1 MKTAH
6 LFLLPFLFLFVFASC
21 EKVEEVPED
30 TPPIINAEGDSIVVP
45 IVPIGDPD
53 SLSIEDLLDYVDE
66 NGSTEES
73 AYSVHDILHFLPKYL
88 EYYDASGYPD
98 CYVRGFIVG
107 FVAKN
112 KNSIAHAVFSSGDV
126 ETNIVIA
133 DSPDEIDYNNCIA
146 VQLSTS
152 SKGQKEVR
160 EGLNLFAHP
169 ENLGAY
175 VILHGTVTKYMGTL
189 GLKSV
194 NDAVIYIE

>member
-1 MKTAH
+1 MDK
-6 LFLLPFLFLFVFASC
+6 LQRNII
-21 EKVEEVPED
+21 EKD
-30 TPPIINAEGDSIVVP
+30 AQDSIFLA
-45 IVPIGDPD
+45 D
-53 SLSIEDLLDYVDE
+53 SEILKYFNIMKHLDYVDE

-98 CYVRGFIVG
+98 RYVHGFIVG

-169 ENLGAY
+169 ENLGAH

>member
-1 MKTAH
+1 MLA
-6 LFLLPFLFLFVFASC
+6 LASC
-21 EKVEEVPED
+21 EKVEEVPEEP
-30 TPPIINAEGDSIVVP
+30 PPIIDAKGDSIVVP
-45 IVPIGDPD
+45 VVPIGDPD
-53 SLSIEDLLDYVDE
+53 SLTTEDLLDYVDE
-66 NGSTEES
+66 YGSTEES

-98 CYVRGFIVG
+98 RYVHGFIVG

-169 ENLGAY
+169 ENLGAH